1 MEMLLEWA
9 SSSISSKKNLHV
21 RGVRKNNFRKA
32 IDRFWICH
40 MVFTPLASLPS
51 GIDLKRIFK
60 NVGHKAET
68 SRVATGSQ

>member
-1 MEMLLEWA
+1 MEEPLEWA
-9 SSSISSKKNLHV
+9 SPSILPKKNFTIIV
-21 RGVRKNNFRKA
+21 GRKNNFRKA

-51 GIDLKRIFK
+51 GNDLKRIFK
-60 NVGHKAET
+60 NVGHKAES

>member
-9 SSSISSKKNLHV
+9 SPSILPKKILYK
-21 RGVRKNNFRKA
+21 RGCLKNNFRKA

-51 GIDLKRIFK
+51 GNDLKRIFK
-60 NVGHKAET
+60 NVGNKDEI
-68 SRVATGSQ
+68 SQVSTGSQ